1 MSFCAWSDSGL
12 LVRLWSEV
20 SAPPRS
26 APMRPKETSTIA
38 AQTASTRPGRRV
50 AISARRVMSAPWVGP
65 MARAGDPGDEDVV
78 GVIDE
83 VVASEGIDEVALP
96 AHVGGRD
103 GHELA
108 VASRGRHC
116 PGPGEKVVLLGG
128 REQRCGDQDHRLVA
142 DARSLDESGDR
153 CSVADREL

>member
-1 MSFCAWSDSGL
+1 
-12 LVRLWSEV
+12 
-20 SAPPRS
+20 
-26 APMRPKETSTIA
+26 
-38 AQTASTRPGRRV
+38 
-50 AISARRVMSAPWVGP
+50 

-83 VVASEGIDEVALP
+83 VVASEGIDEAALP

-108 VASRGRHC
+108 VARRGRQGS
-116 PGPGEKVVLLGG
+116 GPGEKIVLLGG

-142 DARSLDESGDR
+142 DARSFDESCDR
-153 CSVADREL
+153 CSVADRELVEEVLRGRRRHGASVHRGADTALTPRARP